1 LLAAMEAL
9 QTATSN
15 PAKFFGTE
23 GRSGSIEPGKIADV
37 VLLSANPLADIH
49 NTRKIEAVI
58 ANGRLYDRAA
68 LDLLLSQAESAAKH
82 AQ

>member
-1 LLAAMEAL
+1 MDAL

-23 GRSGSIEPGKIADV
+23 GASGSIEQGKIADV
-37 VLLSANPLADIH
+37 VLLSANPLADIN

-82 AQ
+82 AP